1 MVPLSTE
8 NLIQSLVFCYRGWF
22 DKEDDEPL
30 NPDVEKKPSVWMG
43 SVATAPA
50 KPAKGKSTAAAKGAR
65 SAVAKGK
72 VSTGS

>member
-1 MVPLSTE
+1 MVQSTE
-8 NLIQSLVFCYRGWF
+8 KFCRICF